1 MSLRPQVINLYK
13 RLLYLGLEWPAPQGY
28 PWFRSKVNKAFSA
41 NKNETDDEKIE
52 NLIKRGEFV
61 EKEIQ
66 TLYYLKKYRKLKER
80 YMGEDETKFGPRAS
94 KSYLNEYLD
103 KWWYLLSFIIFTK

>member
-1 MSLRPQVINLYK
+1 MGLISRVSSRTYRDRSYKIKIRMSLRPQVINLYK
-13 RLLYLGLEWPAPQGY
+13 RLLYLGHDWPAPQGY
-28 PWFRSKVNKAFSA
+28 PWFRTKVNKAFSA
-41 NKNETDDEKIE
+41 NKNETDNEKIE

-80 YMGEDETKFGPRAS
+80 YMGED
-94 KSYLNEYLD
+94 
-103 KWWYLLSFIIFTK
+103 